1 MGICGLTY
9 GGIIKDNQEAS
20 IVNPLDLE
28 AAVNVV
34 PLGESGLDVP
44 GFKLLREAGKGENTS
59 DTGGEL
65 GESCCHRS
73 TRDCGVMCVRGRG
86 GIGRAVVAVRAAG
99 GGELKRVK
107 R

>member
-1 MGICGLTY
+1 MCGLTY

-44 GFKLLREAGKGENTS
+44 SFELLWEAGKGQDTS
-59 DTGGEL
+59 DTGGKL
-65 GESCCHRS
+65 GESCGH
-73 TRDCGVMCVRGRG
+73 GAHE
-86 GIGRAVVAVRAAG
+86 IVV
-99 GGELKRVK
+99 
-107 R
+107 